1 MKTDVFWK
9 AAAITGWL
17 AAAVEFVASYYATLH
32 CGWPL

>member
-17 AAAVEFVASYYATLH
+17 AAAIAMGVVYGLTWG
-32 CGWPL
+32 GWPL